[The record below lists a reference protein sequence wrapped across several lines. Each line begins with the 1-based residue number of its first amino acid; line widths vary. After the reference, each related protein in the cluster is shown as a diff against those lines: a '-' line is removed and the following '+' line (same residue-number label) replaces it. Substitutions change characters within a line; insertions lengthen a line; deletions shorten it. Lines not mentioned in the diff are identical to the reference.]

1 MCSTASCEIF
11 CLFVYMG
18 RGTHEEPVSWSSI
31 GGNPRCFLFLLPDT
45 LRDFNPVL
53 ATVSLAWPK

>member
-1 MCSTASCEIF
+1 
-11 CLFVYMG
+11 MG